1 MGHGTCH
8 CPHTK
13 AISTNREKQVN
24 TINLDNNEYSL
35 VGNHEN
41 LTQVLETTLE
51 MLIVKM
57 IGIYLIETFY
67 YNFPFI

>member
-1 MGHGTCH
+1 LGHGTCH

-13 AISTNREKQVN
+13 VISTNREKQVN
-24 TINLDNNEYSL
+24 TINLNNDEYSL
-35 VGNHEN
+35 AGNHEN

-57 IGIYLIETFY
+57 IAIYLIERQQ
-67 YNFPFI
+67 NI